1 MKNQISASSCKN
13 PYPLNLLTDVLDI
26 TEFEI
31 PEITKDIVS
40 GLEYA
45 SSLLG
50 ERRNEILKMFYKEGL
65 SVPRI
70 AEFFNVSKSAIYTLK
85 RNAIMRLRRPKC
97 ICYLIYGKEGFEQRE
112 RKQLLDMQTKRD
124 SIEYKEIM
132 KIRFEELDLSV
143 RSFNCLR
150 RAGFIMIGDIVDLT
164 EDEII
169 HIKNISWKQY
179 DEIGRALLAK
189 GVTESTWLDFIDK
202 SHSF

>member
-1 MKNQISASSCKN
+1 MKNQISASSSKN
-13 PYPLNLLTDVLDI
+13 TYPLNLLTEVLAK
-26 TEFEI
+26 TEFET
-31 PEITKDIVS
+31 PEITEDIVA

-45 SSLLG
+45 SSTLG
-50 ERRNEILKMFYKEGL
+50 ERRNEILKLFYKEGL

-70 AEFFNVSKSAIYTLK
+70 AEFFKVSKSAIYTLK

-97 ICYLIYGKEGFEQRE
+97 ICYLIYGKAGFEERE
-112 RKQLLDMQTKRD
+112 RKRLLDMQLKRD
-124 SIEYKEIM
+124 SMEYKEIM

-150 RAGFIMIGDIVDLT
+150 RAGYVVIGDIVNLT

-189 GVTESTWLDFIDK
+189 GVTESAWLDFIDK